1 VASSNCLSPF
11 LGARNFIEASTTFYC
26 GGLVLSDTISSH
38 YFSKDWIMS
47 DEKLA
52 LEWMRQQ
59 AHKIDPYLVD
69 PSFEECVELIDPAF
83 KKGKSIAQLRFL
95 LGEADRRAGAAE
107 RKHAALKFAKEKSPN
122 AGQILRLQ
130 SKLQQVQLALKLATG
145 DNNMTISQFCSEYDV
160 SKRDGNTAWN
170 EKLVQQ
176 NRKR

>member
-1 VASSNCLSPF
+1 
-11 LGARNFIEASTTFYC
+11 
-26 GGLVLSDTISSH
+26 
-38 YFSKDWIMS
+38 MS
-47 DEKLA
+47 DETLA

-59 AHKIDPYLVD
+59 ARKIDPYVQH
-69 PSFEECVELIDPAF
+69 PSFDECVELLTPAY
-83 KKGKSIAQLRFL
+83 KKGKSVAQLKFL

-107 RKHAALKFAKEKSPN
+107 RKHAALKYAKEKSPN

-170 EKLVQQ
+170 EKLVQLA
-176 NRKR
+176 KKK